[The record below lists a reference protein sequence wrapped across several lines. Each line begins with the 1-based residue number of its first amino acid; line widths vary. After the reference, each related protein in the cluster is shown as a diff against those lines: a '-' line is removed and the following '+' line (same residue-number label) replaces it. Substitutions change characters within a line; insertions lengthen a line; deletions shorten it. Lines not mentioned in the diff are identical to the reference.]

1 MNTSTRLVEPSEVR
15 GYDGPPVFLFLGI
28 STAGS
33 SVHRMFGS
41 WSPAF
46 DPEAQVRGVDVP
58 VDASPDVFRRLI
70 GDLARNPRI
79 RGVVITSHK
88 VRVHAACHDLFDSTS
103 PLVELTREVNGIRSQ
118 DGLHA
123 FATDP
128 VAIDAVRPDAGAPA
142 PVVCLG
148 AGGSAVALAMATVLD
163 VARTVATGQPVAR
176 TSGRHGVTVV
186 ARRHSVL
193 AELEALFARL
203 PGGDRIRLVV
213 AADERQRSRLTAAQP
228 PGTLVANATGLGK
241 LEAGSPLAG
250 PEAFPAGAVA
260 WDFNYRGPLTFL
272 AQARAA
278 GARAIDGWDYFL
290 AAWSTALAAVTN
302 RPGDELLQAIR
313 RASAEFR
320 PKGTAV

>member
-1 MNTSTRLVEPSEVR
+1 MNASTRLVEPSEVR

-41 WSPAF
+41 WSSAF
-46 DPEAQVRGVDVP
+46 DPEAQVRGVDVA

-70 GDLARNPRI
+70 GDLAGNPRI

-103 PLVELTREVNGIRSQ
+103 PLVELTREVNGIRSEN
-118 DGLHA
+118 GLHA

-128 VAIDAVRPDAGAPA
+128 VAIDAIRPDASAA
-142 PVVCLG
+142 TPVVCLG
-148 AGGSAVALAMATVLD
+148 AGGSAVALALATALD
-163 VARTVATGQPVAR
+163 VARTVASGQPVAKTIGPR
-176 TSGRHGVTVV
+176 DLTIV
-186 ARRHSVL
+186 ARRHDAL
-193 AELEALFARL
+193 AELETLFARL
-203 PGGDRIRLVV
+203 PGRDRIQLVV
-213 AADERQRSRLTAAQP
+213 AADEWRRSWLTAAQP

-241 LEAGSPLAG
+241 IEAGSPLTG
-250 PEAFPAGAVA
+250 PEAFPPAAIA

-272 AQARAA
+272 AQARSA
-278 GARAIDGWDYFL
+278 GARSVDGWEYFL

-320 PKGTAV
+320 PRSAIT